1 MLAAAHVDV
10 SASLLKL
17 LQSNF
22 SFGPEYRLHYHWEY
36 RRFFQGSDVLRL
48 KECAVFRI
56 PNNVGHFRL
65 GVTIKAKCNSVER
78 NRVKRVVRESFRML
92 KDRLGSYD
100 YNIVISGS
108 RKLDFEFA
116 RRLRK
121 SLGEEFVSEREMA
134 RFKRAR

>member
-1 MLAAAHVDV
+1 MDV
-10 SASLLKL
+10 SVSLLKL
-17 LQSNF
+17 LRSNF
-22 SFGPEYRLHYHWEY
+22 SFGPEYRLHYNWEY
-36 RRFFQGSDVLRL
+36 KRFFQGSEVLRL

-56 PNNVGHFRL
+56 PNSLGHFRV
-65 GVTIKAKCNSVER
+65 GITIKCKANSVER
-78 NRVKRVVRESFRML
+78 NRVKRAIREAFRRL
-92 KDRLGSYD
+92 KDGLGSYD

-116 RRLRK
+116 RRLRN

>member
-1 MLAAAHVDV
+1 LLVAAPADV

-17 LQSNF
+17 PQSNF

-48 KECAVFRI
+48 KECAVFRL
-56 PNNVGHFRL
+56 PNSLGHFRL
-65 GVTIKAKCNSVER
+65 GITIKAKCNSVER
-78 NRVKRVVRESFRML
+78 NRVKRTIREAFRAH
-92 KDRLGSYD
+92 KDPLGSYD
-100 YNIVISGS
+100 YNVVISGA

-116 RRLRK
+116 QRLRK
-121 SLGEEFVSEREMA
+121 TLREEFVSDHEMA